1 MKRVYIVL
9 IALLLFVN
17 LGACGKK
24 NNTPVEESPMITP
37 AAADAPE
44 ETVSETELPA
54 FSDFSGFDFGP
65 DGLEL
70 PEDDLS
76 DMEIIP
82 AQESNGSK
90 NAGGTTNSGT
100 FAQETPQQPEETTE
114 SAPGGTGVAAGEP
127 GELPEDILDW

>member
-44 ETVSETELPA
+44 ETVSETELPTL
-54 FSDFSGFDFGP
+54 SDFSGFDFGP

-76 DMEIIP
+76 DIEIIP
-82 AQESNGSK
+82 AEESN
-90 NAGGTTNSGT
+90 NAGSTAGISNSGNS
-100 FAQETPQQPEETTE
+100 APETSQQTEETTE
-114 SAPGGTGVAAGEP
+114 STQGGTGISGGEA
-127 GELPEDILDW
+127 GELPEVVLDW